1 MRDRLDVTK
10 NRIQKFNI
18 FLITDCDTIHCRQSN
33 KIIPKGVRG
42 DYAGKYQVEIM
53 KMRFRNLS
61 DQFKPNYEMK
71 DGLRLMK
78 RAFYPYKS
86 IIVLEDKSIWQMIMA
101 RREFW

>member
-1 MRDRLDVTK
+1 
-10 NRIQKFNI
+10 
-18 FLITDCDTIHCRQSN
+18 
-33 KIIPKGVRG
+33 
-42 DYAGKYQVEIM
+42 M

-78 RAFYPYKS
+78 RAFYRYKS

-101 RREFW
+101 RTEFW